1 MLSLLIDPE
10 ELLEDGELQLQT
22 RQSRREL
29 VRNKIKDS
37 ERRRKF
43 NQSAAATP
51 ALSKEGKAKAAHKA
65 KRREQRQRKISFRDH
80 CYQVADMISRIAVD
94 LESNGVDEEK
104 QWLKGHDGLVDA
116 LARDHQVVNKYRPAG
131 SSVTHYE
138 RRVINGALAICE
150 LDLIVQVEKQLG
162 YHRLRPLG
170 EAGFNHPSFTRLR
183 AA

>member
-43 NQSAAATP
+43 NQSAAAAP

-116 LARDHQVVNKYRPAG
+116 LARDHQVVEFGVGDLDA
-131 SSVTHYE
+131 
-138 RRVINGALAICE
+138 ALAICE
-150 LDLIVQVEKQLG
+150 LDLLVQVEKQLG
-162 YHRLRPLG
+162 YHRLKPLG